1 MPLPVGE
8 GPHHPP
14 LVEGAALLGQGLRE
28 AARDPALRHGQ
39 QLDEGH
45 GTRGARR
52 RALAHGSGQ
61 WSSLVGLGSILV
73 SVNIEARL
81 VDALEARIVPRR
93 SDVLRVCLVVPQ
105 SGALGMVGP
114 SALDAALLAT
124 HEINVADGVGGRYV
138 DLVLVDGGRAPV
150 DVAEVRALC
159 DAGAVDVVTGIHTSD
174 VHRAVESV
182 VAGRTPYVFTPP
194 HEGGPR
200 RTGVVCTGAH
210 PASQLSGPLAWLT
223 ATYSLRRWA
232 LVGNDYI
239 WPQAVHR
246 VAHRLVRRG
255 GAEVVMDERIP
266 LGRVTRAHAGRI
278 VEGLRRSRA
287 DAVLLSLVGRD
298 LADFTAVLRHSGLDR
313 TLVRLSGSLEENG
326 LYAVGGDES
335 GTMFAAMQSFASLGD
350 ENRPGSTSGT
360 GRCSGRPHRSST
372 PTPRACTTGCTWSPR
387 WRPRACCGPTWPP
400 PTCCGSRGAPAGDAP
415 PTWRARTARTS
426 PSCPRPDFLPF
437 GNIPF

>member
-1 MPLPVGE
+1 M
-8 GPHHPP
+8 
-14 LVEGAALLGQGLRE
+14 
-28 AARDPALRHGQ
+28 
-39 QLDEGH
+39 
-45 GTRGARR
+45 
-52 RALAHGSGQ
+52 
-61 WSSLVGLGSILV
+61 

-266 LGRVTRAHAGRI
+266 LGRVTPRTRAGSSRVCAARAPTRYCSAWSAGTSPTSP
-278 VEGLRRSRA
+278 RSATQRP
-287 DAVLLSLVGRD
+287 GP
-298 LADFTAVLRHSGLDR
+298 

-350 ENRPGSTSGT
+350 ENRLGLDERHRALFGETAPVLDAYAEGVYDGVHLVASLAAEGLLRPDLAPSDVLRLTRGA
-360 GRCSGRPHRSST
+360 GRGRTTHLARGRHGLHRRVHGLISFHSEIFRSSLS
-372 PTPRACTTGCTWSPR
+372 RADP
-387 WRPRACCGPTWPP
+387 GP
-400 PTCCGSRGAPAGDAP
+400 
-415 PTWRARTARTS
+415 
-426 PSCPRPDFLPF
+426 
-437 GNIPF
+437 

>member
-1 MPLPVGE
+1 M
-8 GPHHPP
+8 
-14 LVEGAALLGQGLRE
+14 
-28 AARDPALRHGQ
+28 
-39 QLDEGH
+39 
-45 GTRGARR
+45 
-52 RALAHGSGQ
+52 
-61 WSSLVGLGSILV
+61 

-150 DVAEVRALC
+150 DVAAEVRALC

-210 PASQLSGPLAWLT
+210 PASQLSGPVAWLT
-223 ATYSLRRWA
+223 ATYSLHRWA

-266 LGRVTRAHAGRI
+266 LGRVTPAHAGRI

-350 ENRPGSTSGT
+350 ENRLGLDERHRALFGETAPVLDAYAEGVYDGVHLVASLAAEGLL
-360 GRCSGRPHRSST
+360 RPDLAPSDVLRLT
-372 PTPRACTTGCTWSPR
+372 
-387 WRPRACCGPTWPP
+387 
-400 PTCCGSRGAPAGDAP
+400 RGAGRGRTTHLA
-415 PTWRARTARTS
+415 RADGTDFTIVSTA
-426 PSCPRPDFLPF
+426 
-437 GNIPF
+437 